1 MVYKNQTSL
10 SAAETN
16 ASIEPFDLKISL
28 TIDAFIAPTSS
39 RDMKNTVSIFFIMKF
54 ISAIAFSY
62 LKSMEFL
69 SPRSIWLASNYEQ
82 KSVVKPS

>member
-39 RDMKNTVSIFFIMKF
+39 RDIKNTVSIF
-54 ISAIAFSY
+54 
-62 LKSMEFL
+62 
-69 SPRSIWLASNYEQ
+69 
-82 KSVVKPS
+82 